1 MSQNYVTFKKYPDAK
16 QARAQQELLLEN
28 GIECIFVNAS
38 SQLGSLSGDLMQEF
52 ELQMHPENFE
62 KAEALLEKDAESM
75 LTDLPEDYYLL
86 SFTDEELHEVV
97 LKHDEWSE
105 FDYMLARKLL
115 DERGH
120 AIDEAHVKAM
130 RADRIEE
137 LAKPEKDQTTWIM
150 FGYLFALLGGFFGVI
165 TGYVLWTSQKT
176 LPNGQTVYTYS
187 AKNRAQGKNIL
198 ILSVIVLV
206 LLLISNF
213 LLREE

>member
-1 MSQNYVTFKKYPDAK
+1 MSHSYVTFKKYPDAK

-62 KAEALLEKDAESM
+62 KAEALLEKDAELM
-75 LTDLPEDYYLL
+75 ITDLPEDYYLL
-86 SFTDEELHEVV
+86 AFSNEELQEVV

-120 AIDEAHVKAM
+120 AIDEAHIRTM
-130 RADRIEE
+130 REERIKD
-137 LAKPEKDQTTWIM
+137 LAKPEKDQKTWIL

-187 AKNRAQGKNIL
+187 EKDRKHGKTIL
-198 ILSVIVLV
+198 ILSSTVLV
-206 LLLISNF
+206 VAVAANF
-213 LLREE
+213 LAKK

>member
-52 ELQMHPENFE
+52 ELQMHAENFE
-62 KAEALLEKDAESM
+62 KAEALLEKDAEVM
-75 LTDLPEDYYLL
+75 ITDLPEDYYLL
-86 SFTDEELHEVV
+86 EFTDEELQEVV

-115 DERGH
+115 DERGL
-120 AIDEAHVKAM
+120 AIDEAHIMAM
-130 RADRIEE
+130 RQERIKD
-137 LAKPEKDQTTWIM
+137 LSKPEKDQTIWII
-150 FGYLFALLGGFFGVI
+150 FGYIFALLGGFFGVI

-187 AKNRAQGKNIL
+187 EKNRKQGKTIL
-198 ILSVIVLV
+198 ILSVIILVVLIV
-206 LLLISNF
+206 ANF
-213 LLREE
+213 LLKEK

>member
-62 KAEALLEKDAESM
+62 KAETLLEKDAEAM
-75 LTDLPEDYYLL
+75 ITDLPEDYYLL
-86 SFTDEELHEVV
+86 EFTDEELQEVL

-120 AIDEAHVKAM
+120 AIDEAHIRAM
-130 RADRIEE
+130 RQERIKD
-137 LAKPEKDQTTWIM
+137 LSKPEKDQTIWII
-150 FGYLFALLGGFFGVI
+150 FGYIFALLGGFFGVI

-187 AKNRAQGKNIL
+187 EKNRKQGKTIL
-198 ILSVIVLV
+198 ILSVIILVVLIV
-206 LLLISNF
+206 ANF
-213 LLREE
+213 LLKEK